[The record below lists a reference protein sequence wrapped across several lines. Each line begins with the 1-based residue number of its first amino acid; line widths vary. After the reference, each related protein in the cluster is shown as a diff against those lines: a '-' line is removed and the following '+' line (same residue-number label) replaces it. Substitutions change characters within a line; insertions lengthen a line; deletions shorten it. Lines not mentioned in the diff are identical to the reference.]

1 MVLIRQFY
9 PVFILFFSWISV
21 IFVRNTFFLDFEPIS
36 ADAKLY
42 LFLFFAV
49 SVFGYLLGSVGVLF
63 SEKKGVGTYSAYSV
77 NAKANWLIFFT
88 VITIFFAL
96 VKFYYSVG
104 FSGFSL
110 NMIAEYRMLRA
121 RDGDDVKGGSIFG
134 VISTITS
141 AFIVVVY
148 IYGVYFKCYLSRR
161 KAATIKL
168 VFFFGLA
175 ISFLGGGRFSAAI
188 SVLFIFLFSLCHYAC
203 LRKDGMVSGQYSRSG
218 SKWSRKIIYVAPL
231 LVLFSYMFVARFT
244 ADGRGDELILSYLN
258 SGLPGVAVPDDVE
271 LYLSDSSLLQIPYF
285 VLAMFFYYIGHSFYQ
300 FDVLLQYGVPE
311 SAPYALAYQLYP
323 FALFFN
329 KLGAEIIPIESILSE
344 LPNAGTYFS
353 LAGAFYLDFGYWGA
367 FVAIF
372 LVFFAGALSWGWMLR
387 RGGFLSLYFS
397 SMFMVL
403 LVFSPIVGVIG
414 TAIYPSLIAISL
426 FLWVFVPARFR

>member
-1 MVLIRQFY
+1 MILIRQFY
-9 PVFILFFSWISV
+9 PIFLLFLAWLSV
-21 IFVRNTFFLDFEPIS
+21 MVVRNTFFLDFVPIS

-42 LFLFFAV
+42 LILFFVVA
-49 SVFGYLLGSVGVLF
+49 VFGYLLGSVGIF
-63 SEKKGVGTYSAYSV
+63 FPERGAGETYSLRSV
-77 NAKANWLIFFT
+77 NVKANWLIFFAL
-88 VITIFFAL
+88 VSVFFAL

-110 NMIAEYRMLRA
+110 NIIAEYRQLRA
-121 RDGDDVKGGSIFG
+121 RDDGDVKGGSIFG
-134 VISTITS
+134 VISAITS
-141 AFIVVVY
+141 AFIVVLYVY
-148 IYGVYFKCYLSRR
+148 GIYFKRYLSRR
-161 KAATIKL
+161 KVLAIKL

-203 LRKDGMVSGQYSRSG
+203 QRKDGAVSGRYSRAG
-218 SKWSRKIIYVAPL
+218 SKWGRKIIYVIPIFA
-231 LVLFSYMFVARFT
+231 LFSYMFVVRFT

-271 LYLSDSSLLQIPYF
+271 RYVSDSSFLLLSYF
-285 VLAMFFYYIGHSFYQ
+285 VLAMFLYYFGHSFYQ
-300 FDVLLQYGVPE
+300 FDVLLQYGIPE

-329 KLGAEIIPIESILSE
+329 RLGSEIIPIEFILNE

-367 FVAIF
+367 FIAIF
-372 LVFFAGALSWGWMLR
+372 FLLFVGALAWGWMLR

-397 SMFMVL
+397 SMFLVL
-403 LVFSPIVGVIG
+403 LIFSPIVGVVG
-414 TAIYPSLIAISL
+414 TAIYPSLIAVSL
-426 FLWVFVPARFR
+426 FLWAFVPARSR

>member
-1 MVLIRQFY
+1 MILIRQFY
-9 PVFILFFSWISV
+9 PIFLLFLSWLSV
-21 IFVRNTFFLDFEPIS
+21 VAVRNTFFLEFEPIS
-36 ADAKLY
+36 ADAKFY
-42 LFLFFAV
+42 LFLFFVVA
-49 SVFGYLLGSVGVLF
+49 VFGYLLGSVGVLF
-63 SEKKGVGTYSAYSV
+63 PGKNEGGAYGARSV
-77 NAKANWLIFFT
+77 NVKANWLIFFT
-88 VITIFFAL
+88 LISIFFAL

-121 RDGDDVKGGSIFG
+121 RDGDDTKGGSIFG

-148 IYGVYFKCYLSRR
+148 IYGIYFKRYLSRR
-161 KAATIKL
+161 KAAAIKL

-188 SVLFIFLFSLCHYAC
+188 SVLFVFLFSLCHYVC
-203 LRKDGMVSGQYSRSG
+203 LRKDGMVSGQLSRTAP
-218 SKWSRKIIYVAPL
+218 KWGRKIVYVIPL

-244 ADGRGDELILSYLN
+244 VDGRGDELVLSYLN
-258 SGLPGVAVPDDVE
+258 SGLPGVAVPDDVW
-271 LYLSDSSLLQIPYF
+271 LYLSDSSFLLFPYF
-285 VLAMFFYYIGHSFYQ
+285 ILAMFFYYIGHSFYQ
-300 FDVLLQYGVPE
+300 FDILLQYGIPE

-329 KLGAEIIPIESILSE
+329 KLGSEIIPIESILNE

-367 FVAIF
+367 FIAVF

-403 LVFSPIVGVIG
+403 LIFSPIVGVIG
-414 TAIYPSLIAISL
+414 TAIYPSLIAVSL
-426 FLWVFVPARFR
+426 FLWVFVPARSR